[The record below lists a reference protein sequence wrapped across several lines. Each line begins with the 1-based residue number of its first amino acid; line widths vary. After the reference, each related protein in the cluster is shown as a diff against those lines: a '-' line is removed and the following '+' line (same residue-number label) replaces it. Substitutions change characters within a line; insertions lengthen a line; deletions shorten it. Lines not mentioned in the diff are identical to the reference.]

1 MLFLKMVVD
10 YEITIQLVAAFLF
23 LLGTLLLAFSHE
35 PFSPGTRKDSMMP
48 MRVIRWRFRL
58 GVILNG
64 LGFSLIV
71 LCNMVRLSA

>member
-1 MLFLKMVVD
+1 MLFLKTIVD
-10 YEITIQLVAAFLF
+10 YELTVQVVAGVLF

-35 PFSPGTRKDSMMP
+35 PFSPRTQKDSIMP

-58 GVILNG
+58 GVIFNW

-71 LCNMVRLSA
+71 LCNIIRLST